1 MKHADLEDGDQLVT
15 RLELREI
22 VVAIHEDM
30 LAIRK
35 DLSDLRETIRNKW
48 WVPIAVA
55 IIAMSANTIAA
66 ILLRHQQ

>member
-55 IIAMSANTIAA
+55 VIAMSANTIAA
-66 ILLRHQQ
+66 ILLRHQH